1 MSKELYVGKV
11 KSPDEVWISVAG
23 NIVTAENLMAPSA
36 ATNFADKITKDYM
49 ERFPNHSH
57 NETSSKYTCR
67 WRPIVDFDGHTEY
80 SHVAI
85 KNKSTGAITYGKIYY
100 HDYHDEY
107 FFVLY
112 KDYQKYTYKKVSE
125 MITDSDISW
134 YYLDYDVPPLE
145 V

>member
-1 MSKELYVGKV
+1 MITLDQAIQDIIELNRQDNIAFSKRQDKLRLMWSEANDNL
-11 KSPDEVWISVAG
+11 SP
-23 NIVTAENLMAPSA
+23 NIDCNG
-36 ATNFADKITKDYM
+36 
-49 ERFPNHSH
+49 RFPNHSH